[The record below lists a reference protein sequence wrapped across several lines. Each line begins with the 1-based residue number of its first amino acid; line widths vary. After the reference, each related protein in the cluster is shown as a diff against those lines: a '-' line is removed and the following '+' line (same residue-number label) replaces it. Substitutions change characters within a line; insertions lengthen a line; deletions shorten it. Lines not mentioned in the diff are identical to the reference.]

1 MVRNLDCIMKIG
13 AGFGRGV
20 GFMAIISYLGD
31 FVAVRAL
38 DQRKS
43 KWSAFPKT
51 TFSLIIE
58 IVTNTPVVKSESH
71 PTAEGPD
78 DKSFVIPLPPRVRSS
93 RRQHD

>member
-1 MVRNLDCIMKIG
+1 
-13 AGFGRGV
+13 
-20 GFMAIISYLGD
+20 MAIISYLGD

-43 KWSAFPKT
+43 KWSAFPKSA
-51 TFSLIIE
+51 FSLMIE

-78 DKSFVIPLPPRVRSS
+78 DRSFVIPLPPRVRSS
-93 RRQHD
+93 RRQDD